1 MESIKIIKRR
11 GIRNDTIARYN
22 MDHVIY
28 ISDQSNEKNIKL
40 SEFNDLIYTSINIV
54 LVIIYHS
61 LTHHWIRV
69 SPKDAE
75 NSKFVSYATRASGE
89 VSIPTTIGFEFVTTY
104 DLKLRKKITYF
115 WKKYLSNF
123 LLYMIFFYK
132 WQPKLLFL
140 IWNKSYVR
148 NSHWFLFT
156 LPATRK
162 LRK

>member
-61 LTHHWIRV
+61 LTHH
-69 SPKDAE
+69 
-75 NSKFVSYATRASGE
+75 
-89 VSIPTTIGFEFVTTY
+89 
-104 DLKLRKKITYF
+104 
-115 WKKYLSNF
+115 
-123 LLYMIFFYK
+123 
-132 WQPKLLFL
+132 
-140 IWNKSYVR
+140 
-148 NSHWFLFT
+148 
-156 LPATRK
+156 
-162 LRK
+162 